1 MTPITQKIFS
11 SGPFS
16 AVRPYVGNGDSPV
29 GSAEEIKEPNESFE
43 RSDSASVEEKS
54 SPPLD
59 DLQRDAASSG
69 MQAALSAFPQVVHLL
84 VDPNLQWG
92 ENLAKEVGLPVI
104 SLAERNLNE
113 LAVDLKDP
121 KFADGFILEGYPST
135 LEDAGKLDS
144 LLKNVAPEDRR
155 VLSWQLTDESHQE
168 VLDHYMDQDLLWMV
182 PESCDAAN
190 PVEAQNNILSCLH
203 GLPALR

>member
-16 AVRPYVGNGDSPV
+16 AVRPYLG
-29 GSAEEIKEPNESFE
+29 GSDTAAGVTEEVREPSESFE
-43 RSDSASVEEKS
+43 RSDSASSEEKS
-54 SPPLD
+54 APPLEG
-59 DLQRDAASSG
+59 LQRDASNAG

-84 VDPNLQWG
+84 VDPELQWG
-92 ENLAKEVGLPVI
+92 ENLSKEVGIPVI
-104 SLAERNLNE
+104 SLADRDVEQ
-113 LAVDLKDP
+113 LATELKDP

-135 LEDAGKLDS
+135 LEDAGQLDR

-155 VLSWQLTDESHQE
+155 VLSWQLTDDSHQE

-182 PESCDAAN
+182 PQAGDGAN
-190 PVEAQNNILSCLH
+190 PAETQSNILSCLH